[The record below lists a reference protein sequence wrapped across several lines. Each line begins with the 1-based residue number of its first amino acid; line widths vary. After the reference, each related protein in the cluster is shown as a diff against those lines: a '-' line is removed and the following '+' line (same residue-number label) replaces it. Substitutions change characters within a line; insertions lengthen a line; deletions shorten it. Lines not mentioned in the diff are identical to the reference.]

1 MNNILTNWR
10 TSLAG
15 IAVLAMGAA
24 LASGKITVQQFLQGF
39 AAICGAGFLV
49 AQDGKVA
56 EGQQSAGGDQ
66 PKEGSF
72 KLNADR

>member
-24 LASGKITVQQFLQGF
+24 LASGKITSQEFLGAF
-39 AAICGAGFLV
+39 AAITGGGFLL
-49 AQDGKVA
+49 AQDGKA
-56 EGQQSAGGDQ
+56 SQ
-66 PKEGSF
+66 
-72 KLNADR
+72 